1 MTKSTTNAITTS
13 AVAASNSGGNAVSS
27 LNSSLTTNASN
38 ISTSSAGIVGSD
50 SQQPSNLGPIGPPTT
65 SNGAL

>member
-50 SQQPSNLGPIGPPTT
+50 SPQPSNLGPIGPPTT